1 MLVRVSCVVARML
14 LVRVYCV
21 VARML
26 LVRVLLGC
34 CCGVCYGIAK

>member
-14 LVRVYCV
+14 LVRVSCV